1 MKEISDF
8 LLGAVAG
15 AVFALLFA
23 PQSGADLRA
32 NIQSTAE
39 KDWHKLQAE
48 WKTGMEKTNARL
60 DQMQSDLK
68 KVLQKQDQADSE
80 TATTS

>member
-1 MKEISDF
+1 MKEIFYF
-8 LLGAVAG
+8 LIGAVAG
-15 AVFALLFA
+15 AIFALMFA
-23 PQSGADLRA
+23 PQSGAELRA

-48 WKTGMEKTNARL
+48 LKTGIDKTNARL

-68 KVLQKQDQADSE
+68 QALQKQDQAESE
-80 TATTS
+80 TTKSS

>member
-1 MKEISDF
+1 MKEIFYF
-8 LLGAVAG
+8 LIGAVAG
-15 AVFALLFA
+15 AIFALMFA
-23 PQSGADLRA
+23 PQSGAELRA

-48 WKTGMEKTNARL
+48 WKTGMDKTNARL

-68 KVLQKQDQADSE
+68 QVLQKQDQADSE
-80 TATTS
+80 TPTTS